1 MSDVRRATIRQRRQ
15 LTLPADVCRE
25 LGLEVGDSVTI
36 EVEDGRLVATPSRKR
51 ALDALAAI
59 QKAFQESGITEE
71 EWLEELRRV
80 RREMTRERY
89 GIG

>member
-1 MSDVRRATIRQRRQ
+1 MSDVRRATIRNRRQ
-15 LTLPADVCRE
+15 LTLPADICRD

-36 EVEDGRLVATPSRKR
+36 EVADGRLVATPSRKR
-51 ALDALAAI
+51 ALEALAAI
-59 QKAFQESGITEE
+59 RQAFQESGITEQ